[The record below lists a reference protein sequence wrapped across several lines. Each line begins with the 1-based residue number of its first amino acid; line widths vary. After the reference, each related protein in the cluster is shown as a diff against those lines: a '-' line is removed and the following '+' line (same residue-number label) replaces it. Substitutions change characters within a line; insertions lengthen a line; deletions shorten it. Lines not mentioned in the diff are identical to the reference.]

1 MSSFN
6 DLGARHQQLIGAVIK
21 NLEHPQVDWDQV
33 AKDAEFSSA
42 KYARDE
48 YKKAREKLGGTTKKG
63 KGGSDD
69 AAGGTP
75 ATKPKKTPASRKR
88 KAVDEDDAEDA
99 TPSKISKKSKAKK
112 VDTPISEDDDKKAN
126 GDVQVKAE
134 MTDGEDDDHL

>member
-1 MSSFN
+1 MSCFN

-21 NLEHPQVDWDQV
+21 NLEHTQVDWEQV

-88 KAVDEDDAEDA
+88 KAADEDDAEEA
-99 TPSKISKKSKAKK
+99 TPSKRSKTPKAKK
-112 VDTPISEDDDKKAN
+112 ADTPVSEDDDKKVN
-126 GDVQVKAE
+126 GDAQVKAE
-134 MTDGEDDDHL
+134 PAGGDDDDYL